1 MKILT
6 RIFAIMAILMLIGC
20 ASNGGAGSS
29 SSSSS
34 SSSYSDVKQLTSE
47 DYERLGI
54 KETNRD

>member
-6 RIFAIMAILMLIGC
+6 RVFAIMAIFMLIGC
-20 ASNGGAGSS
+20 ASSGGTGS

-34 SSSYSDVKQLTSE
+34 SSSYSDVKQLTAE